1 MSTGDSNYLLG
12 RSDSLNLVARN
23 KRNSVPDIEGAT
35 TTRSSDEPIIHSE
48 PQSSGAILP
57 THTNTKSAMG
67 LSLTW
72 NEDSPRARLLAPGT
86 VRPKQKDTR
95 SSKLSKYAE
104 AMPSVQPPMPLFE
117 QVKLAFQNDTYM
129 IMLYTILSIITR
141 LYRIGANDHVVW
153 DEAHFGKFGSYYI
166 RHLFYF
172 DVHPPIGKILVAVA
186 GWLSGFDGNFEFESG
201 DQYPRQVP
209 FVSMRIIMSLYGIA
223 MVPIAYMTAQ
233 SLNWNWRSKH
243 LFAIMILL
251 DNGLLT
257 ISRFIL
263 LDSMLLVFTVSTVL
277 GLVRFHRMQKQPF
290 TFWWWFWLMYTGVS
304 LGCVTGVKL
313 VGLFVTALVGLY
325 TIEDLW
331 NKLGDL
337 KMPVRTYLRHWCAR
351 ITALIMV
358 PVAIYVIGFKLH
370 FMILY
375 KSGSGDAQMSSLFQ
389 SHLEG
394 SDLSNFPLEV
404 AYGSKV
410 TLKNQAYGGGL
421 LHSHIQTYPG
431 GSEEHQVT
439 CYHHKDDNNNF
450 IITPI
455 YEEPQ
460 LPSPDAQDT
469 TPPRMLRNGDVV
481 RLVHEQLNTNLRSQA
496 TPGFISKDKYEVSSR
511 PMDKGQDSSE
521 YWVVEVLK
529 DVNYGPGKAGMPIR
543 TLSTTLRFRHRD
555 MGCYLRSG
563 GDSLPDWGWKQLEV
577 TCDPQNYPR
586 DMTTHWNVENHW
598 NERLPI
604 TKSHQRAR
612 SPFFKDFLHLNVA
625 MMISNN
631 ALVPDHDKFDTLASA
646 PSEWP
651 FLYRGMRMNGWGA
664 DDRKFYLVGNPII
677 WWGSSC
683 SLIAAVFV
691 LTWYLLRR
699 QRRIHDMPPAA
710 WDDFL
715 FGLKVGWIGWFLQYF
730 PFLLMGRVTYLHHYL
745 PTLYFAVLV
754 LVHLLDHFL
763 WNDVTAR
770 TSMDWSIFLR
780 TGRVVSTKLNPFV
793 HDTAATVPG
802 KPLSPQIKNVT
813 FAGIAG
819 VVTIVFFWF
828 SGASFGMVGDIS
840 TWKYMQWRK
849 HWDIYSQ

>member
-410 TLKNQAYGGGL
+410 TLKNQAYGCL
-421 LHSHIQTYPG
+421 LYTS
-431 GSEEHQVT
+431 
-439 CYHHKDDNNNF
+439 
-450 IITPI
+450 
-455 YEEPQ
+455 
-460 LPSPDAQDT
+460 PSPRDKRQS
-469 TPPRMLRNGDVV
+469 RM
-481 RLVHEQLNTNLRSQA
+481 
-496 TPGFISKDKYEVSSR
+496 PSS
-511 PMDKGQDSSE
+511 
-521 YWVVEVLK
+521 
-529 DVNYGPGKAGMPIR
+529 A
-543 TLSTTLRFRHRD
+543 
-555 MGCYLRSG
+555 
-563 GDSLPDWGWKQLEV
+563 
-577 TCDPQNYPR
+577 
-586 DMTTHWNVENHW
+586 
-598 NERLPI
+598 
-604 TKSHQRAR
+604 
-612 SPFFKDFLHLNVA
+612 
-625 MMISNN
+625 
-631 ALVPDHDKFDTLASA
+631 
-646 PSEWP
+646 
-651 FLYRGMRMNGWGA
+651 
-664 DDRKFYLVGNPII
+664 
-677 WWGSSC
+677 
-683 SLIAAVFV
+683 
-691 LTWYLLRR
+691 
-699 QRRIHDMPPAA
+699 
-710 WDDFL
+710 
-715 FGLKVGWIGWFLQYF
+715 
-730 PFLLMGRVTYLHHYL
+730 
-745 PTLYFAVLV
+745 
-754 LVHLLDHFL
+754 
-763 WNDVTAR
+763 
-770 TSMDWSIFLR
+770 
-780 TGRVVSTKLNPFV
+780 
-793 HDTAATVPG
+793 
-802 KPLSPQIKNVT
+802 
-813 FAGIAG
+813 
-819 VVTIVFFWF
+819 
-828 SGASFGMVGDIS
+828 
-840 TWKYMQWRK
+840 
-849 HWDIYSQ
+849 